1 MKRFTATILTVL
13 GIFGSPAFGADNI
26 SSRLRLADEDL
37 KVVSARMDR
46 LQREYE
52 QRRGLIGAEDALQRY
67 EDAVYGFL
75 IGDYE
80 RAALTFYTLVE
91 SSALTTDV
99 LAQDSEW
106 YLGECVF
113 ELKNWN
119 TALAVYQGIVQKGPS
134 HPFFADAVRR
144 SMEVYGILGDTEKFY
159 ATYRTYILSGKVPA
173 TDTIRYTVAKSF
185 WRQGE
190 KARAKAMFTEIPA
203 DSMEYARARYFTG
216 TILASEGQYADAL
229 AEFERALQAKP
240 SAEIAELAHLAVGRL
255 NYEMGNYGAAVAAY
269 QKIDASSEYFGD
281 QLYELVWTHIKQ
293 ESWADALDA
302 VEIFLVAF
310 PDHKYTLPMRL
321 FQGHLNRKATEFEKA
336 LTSYESVVT
345 GYEPLHQ
352 TLLTME
358 RDREKPAEFFT
369 RLVDSQGIADKEG
382 QIPLYAVEMLVAD
395 PEMERAL
402 GSSLDLRRQS
412 ENIEASRDMVA
423 DIKSVLQAGAD
434 TIGTFARGRAGLR
447 RVHDDSVNLRAKLLD
462 AEIAQLEA
470 GVDPGAK
477 ADVDRARQRLLGI
490 TIEADAVQGAD
501 SDRTE
506 RYQAHEDQVLAV
518 QQLAL
523 RLEMELVE
531 LGANLEASRRLL
543 EQKKNQLD
551 AGALAEAQRHV
562 DELSQAI
569 PEMKRKTDRL
579 RSDATRRAVM
589 ATVPRSSTG
598 DTDARR
604 SELGK
609 MLDTLHY
616 DVRGLRAK
624 ATTPDAPVTFSKVDE
639 AWLALTDLD
648 ARADRTLLALEKA
661 EVTEV
666 ALLKEELKRLE
677 GRIGELEGTAGKV
690 DANATKLGID
700 ITQAGFGDLERTVY
714 HTIMEAD
721 MGIVDV
727 YWLRRTEVVEERV
740 RLKTERAQTLSELE
754 DRFSLIREKLEE

>member
-1 MKRFTATILTVL
+1 
-13 GIFGSPAFGADNI
+13 
-26 SSRLRLADEDL
+26 
-37 KVVSARMDR
+37 
-46 LQREYE
+46 
-52 QRRGLIGAEDALQRY
+52 
-67 EDAVYGFL
+67 
-75 IGDYE
+75 
-80 RAALTFYTLVE
+80 
-91 SSALTTDV
+91 
-99 LAQDSEW
+99 
-106 YLGECVF
+106 
-113 ELKNWN
+113 
-119 TALAVYQGIVQKGPS
+119 
-134 HPFFADAVRR
+134 
-144 SMEVYGILGDTEKFY
+144 
-159 ATYRTYILSGKVPA
+159 
-173 TDTIRYTVAKSF
+173 
-185 WRQGE
+185 
-190 KARAKAMFTEIPA
+190 
-203 DSMEYARARYFTG
+203 
-216 TILASEGQYADAL
+216 
-229 AEFERALQAKP
+229 
-240 SAEIAELAHLAVGRL
+240 
-255 NYEMGNYGAAVAAY
+255 
-269 QKIDASSEYFGD
+269 
-281 QLYELVWTHIKQ
+281 
-293 ESWADALDA
+293 
-302 VEIFLVAF
+302 
-310 PDHKYTLPMRL
+310 MRL

-369 RLVDSQGIADKEG
+369 RLVDSQGVADKEG
-382 QIPLYAVEMLVAD
+382 HIPLYAVEMLVAD

-402 GSSLDLRRQS
+402 DSSLDLRRQS
-412 ENIEASRDMVA
+412 ENIDASRDMVT
-423 DIKSVLQAGAD
+423 DIKAVLQAGAD

-470 GVDPGAK
+470 GVDPGTK
-477 ADVDRARQRLLGI
+477 AEVDRARQRLLGI

-531 LGANLEASRRLL
+531 LGANLEASRRLMD
-543 EQKKNQLD
+543 QKKNQLD

-562 DELSQAI
+562 AELSEAI

-589 ATVPRSSTG
+589 ATVPRSSSG

-604 SELGK
+604 FELGK
-609 MLDTLHY
+609 MLDALHY
-616 DVRGLRAK
+616 EVRGLRSK

-677 GRIGELEGTAGKV
+677 GRIVELEGAAGKV

-700 ITQAGFGDLERTVY
+700 ITQAGFGELERTVY